1 MKRFKEKES
10 CKLIKEKFWFFPLF
24 ESVTHKFI
32 YSSNRSPGVN
42 NLKRLS
48 LYLNQQLI
56 LVSMAWSI
64 LEYYHSPVGEM
75 PFHWKVTPLPG
86 YPDITS
92 THLYSW
98 VKIVR
103 LYESLVYCPE
113 HNTMTHPGL
122 KPNILTKSKA
132 H

>member
-1 MKRFKEKES
+1 
-10 CKLIKEKFWFFPLF
+10 
-24 ESVTHKFI
+24 
-32 YSSNRSPGVN
+32 
-42 NLKRLS
+42 
-48 LYLNQQLI
+48 
-56 LVSMAWSI
+56 MAWSI
-64 LEYYHSPVGEM
+64 LEYMYYHSPVGEM
-75 PFHWKVTPLPG
+75 PFHWKVTPLSG

-122 KPNILTKSKA
+122 KPNILTKSKV